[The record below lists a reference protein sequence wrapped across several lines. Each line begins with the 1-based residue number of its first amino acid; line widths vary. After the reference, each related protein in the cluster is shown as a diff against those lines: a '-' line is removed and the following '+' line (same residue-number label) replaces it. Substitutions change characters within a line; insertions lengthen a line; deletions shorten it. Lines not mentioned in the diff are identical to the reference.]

1 MGTAD
6 SQIVASAQLRLHF
19 WGWGCVQRHV
29 LSTTLGFRKNLP
41 VAAAAAVAL
50 SACAFFTCRAGLSG
64 AGLTDFADDVA
75 DLVAS
80 STAAE
85 GGQGS
90 GLSDLFG
97 KHKLSQRYGADLAT
111 QQQVGGGGV
120 SRRVGYIE

>member
-1 MGTAD
+1 MCCCCCCW
-6 SQIVASAQLRLHF
+6 F
-19 WGWGCVQRHV
+19 V
-29 LSTTLGFRKNLP
+29 L
-41 VAAAAAVAL
+41 
-50 SACAFFTCRAGLSG
+50 CRAGLSG

-85 GGQGS
+85 WGKGS

-111 QQQVGGGGV
+111 QQQAQVGLMVCASVLHLTAGTHCTC
-120 SRRVGYIE
+120 